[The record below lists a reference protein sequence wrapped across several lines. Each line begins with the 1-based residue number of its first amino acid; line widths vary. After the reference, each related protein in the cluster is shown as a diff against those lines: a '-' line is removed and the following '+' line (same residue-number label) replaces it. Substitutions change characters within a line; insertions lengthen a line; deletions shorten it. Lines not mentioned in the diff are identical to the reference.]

1 MKELKG
7 AARRLLFELGAPVS
21 TKGFTYAVD
30 ILCDGVVNQKPI
42 AYKEKI
48 YDRWAEKFG
57 ETPYNLERIL
67 RYLKDECLDQY
78 NERFRSIFGNATSV
92 GTYDFLEML
101 RFCLMDELEE
111 M

>member
-67 RYLKDECLDQY
+67 RYLKDDMRQY
-78 NERFRSIFGNATSV
+78 YKLKLSNESQLRLKGGDMNAV
-92 GTYDFLEML
+92 
-101 RFCLMDELEE
+101 
-111 M
+111 